1 MKVVIMRHG
10 DAVLGADHDASRAL
24 TALGRQQSRAMALW
38 LQPQMTGPVRVLVSP
53 YLRAQ
58 QTWQI
63 IAELFPDATMQTMDD
78 LVPHGDASAL
88 TDYLYA
94 LESET
99 LQCLVISH
107 LPLVGY
113 LVANL
118 VPGVM
123 PPMFVTS
130 AMAAVDLEQ
139 GRGSLL
145 WQQSP
150 QRL

>member
-1 MKVVIMRHG
+1 
-10 DAVLGADHDASRAL
+10 
-24 TALGRQQSRAMALW
+24 
-38 LQPQMTGPVRVLVSP
+38 
-53 YLRAQ
+53 
-58 QTWQI
+58 
-63 IAELFPDATMQTMDD
+63 MQTMDD

-99 LQCLVISH
+99 QQCLVISH

-150 QRL
+150 LRL